1 MKIKTIFWDFDGV
14 ILASHPIREMGFKVA
29 LQKYPEKEVEALLAY
44 HRENGGWS
52 RYVKFEYFFE
62 QIRKEPYSEDDILHL
77 ASAYSNAVKS
87 LLINKDLLIEESIS
101 FILNKG
107 KKYRMYIT
115 SGSDGKELNEVCQGL
130 GISAYFHSIHG
141 SPEKKSAI
149 LNRILKE
156 HQHDPSSCLMIGD
169 AKNDYDA
176 AVENNIPFLGFNN
189 PEIEQLTNVDFT
201 LSDL

>member
-29 LQKYPEKEVEALLAY
+29 LQQYPEKEVEALLAY

-62 QIRKEPYSEDDILHL
+62 KIRKEPYGEEDILRL

-107 KKYRMYIT
+107 KKYRMYIA

-176 AVENNIPFLGFNN
+176 AKENNIPFLGYNN
-189 PEIEQLTNVDFT
+189 SEIEQLTNVDFT